1 MILFRYL
8 AREVLIAMLAVTFS
22 LMVIIV
28 SSRFVKYLAEVAQ
41 GDLAAEVL
49 FQILLYRLPNFLEVI
64 IPMGLFI
71 GILLAYGRLY
81 VDSEMTVMR
90 ACGFSRARLI
100 AYTLGPALLI
110 GVLVGWISMYVS
122 PAGIQAYQELL
133 QDSKSSDSLKVA
145 VEGRFRVD
153 RSTGQV
159 TYIERLQR
167 EGGVMHGIFLAET
180 QESEDGGPRLEL
192 IAAATG
198 QFEVDKASGQRFLAL
213 DQGVRYL
220 GRAGE
225 LDYQVVRFKR
235 LGQWLE
241 QEGPV
246 SYRQEA
252 DGLPTA
258 VLWKSSEPEHVAALQ
273 WRISLALLVPIIAVI
288 AIAMSETDHRR
299 GRYGKMFPAFVI
311 YLVYLVALNAGRDA
325 LARGT
330 LPAWPGI
337 WWIHAI
343 FAVLAVVL
351 LYGPSWVRRWRA
363 GSLTIGAADAQA

>member
-1 MILFRYL
+1 MF
-8 AREVLIAMLAVTFS
+8 AVTFA

-28 SSRFVKYLAEVAQ
+28 SSRFVKYLSEVAQ
-41 GDLAAEVL
+41 GDLAAGVL
-49 FQILLYRLPNFLEVI
+49 FQILLYRLPNFLEMI

-71 GILLAYGRLY
+71 GVLLAYGRLY

-100 AYTLGPALLI
+100 VYTLIPAALI

-122 PAGIQAYQELL
+122 PAGIKAYQELL

-153 RSTGQV
+153 RSSGQV
-159 TYIERLQR
+159 TYIEKLER
-167 EGGVMHGIFLAET
+167 GGGRMRGIFLADT
-180 QESEDGGPRLEL
+180 QESASGGPKLEL
-192 IAAATG
+192 IAATTG
-198 QFEVDKASGQRFLAL
+198 QFEIDSNTGQRFLAL
-213 DQGVRYL
+213 DSGVRYL
-220 GRAGE
+220 GRAGD
-225 LDYQVVRFKR
+225 LDYQIVRFKR

-252 DGLPTA
+252 DGLPTQ
-258 VLWKSSEPEHVAALQ
+258 VLWASEEPEHIAALQ
-273 WRISLALLVPIIAVI
+273 WRISLALLVPIIALI
-288 AIAMSETDHRR
+288 AVAMSETDHRR

-325 LARGT
+325 LARGS
-330 LPAWPGI
+330 LPIFPGI
-337 WWIHAI
+337 WWIHAL
-343 FAVLAVVL
+343 FAALALVL
-351 LYGPSWVRRWRA
+351 LYGSSWVRRWRA
-363 GSLTIGAADAQA
+363 RRLTHGEPIDQA